1 MRYLLLTLITVVGL
15 STNSGC
21 TNATKRTEQTA
32 NISARGVNVYYF
44 HYSRR
49 CLTCNAVETVSK
61 SALSELFNNKVNFTS
76 YNLDEADGESKGKEL
91 EISGQTLLVVSGET
105 RINLTNEGF
114 MHARNNPEKLKAILK
129 EKIEPL
135 LKQ

>member
-1 MRYLLLTLITVVGL
+1 MRYLLLTLIAAVTL

-21 TNATKRTEQTA
+21 TNATKGTEQTTS
-32 NISARGVNVYYF
+32 ISAQGVNVYYF

-49 CLTCNAVETVSK
+49 CLTCNAVESVTK
-61 SALSELFNNKVNFTS
+61 SALSELYNNQVSFTS
-76 YNLDEADGESKGKEL
+76 YNLDETEGEAKGQEL
-91 EISGQTLLVVSGET
+91 GISGQTLLLVAGET
-105 RINLTNEGF
+105 KINLTNEGF
-114 MHARNNPEKLKAILK
+114 MHARNNPEKLKEILK

>member
-1 MRYLLLTLITVVGL
+1 MVAL

-21 TNATKRTEQTA
+21 TNPTKGTEQTA
-32 NISARGVNVYYF
+32 SISTDGVSVYYF

-61 SALSELFNNKVNFTS
+61 SALFELFNDKVTFTS
-76 YNLDEADGESKGKEL
+76 YNLDEPDGELKGKEL

-105 RINLTNEGF
+105 KINLTNEGF
-114 MHARNNPEKLKAILK
+114 MHARNNPEKLKEILK

-135 LKQ
+135 LNK

>member
-1 MRYLLLTLITVVGL
+1 MRYLLLTLITVVAL

-21 TNATKRTEQTA
+21 SNATKGTEQTA
-32 NISARGVNVYYF
+32 NISTQEVNVYYF

-49 CLTCNAVETVSK
+49 CLTCNAVETVTK
-61 SALSELFNNKVNFTS
+61 SALYELFEDKVSFTS
-76 YNLDEADGESKGKEL
+76 YNLDETDGESKGKEL

-105 RINLTNEGF
+105 RLNLTNEGF
-114 MHARNNPEKLKAILK
+114 MHARNSPEKLKEILN